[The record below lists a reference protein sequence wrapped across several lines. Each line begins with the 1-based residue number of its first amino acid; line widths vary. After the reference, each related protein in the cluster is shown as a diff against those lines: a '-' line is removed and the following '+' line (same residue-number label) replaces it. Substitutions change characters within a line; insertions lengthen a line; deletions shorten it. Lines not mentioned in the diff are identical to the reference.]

1 VLLFLLQVVALA
13 VEPLLLGF
21 LIDQFELLE
30 LVLLV
35 GVALNV
41 ALELA
46 GFGLLV
52 FLVCIC
58 GLDEL
63 ELRLLYFLI
72 FGF

>member
-1 VLLFLLQVVALA
+1 MLLFLLQVVALA

-21 LIDQFELLE
+21 VIDQFELLK

-35 GVALNV
+35 GVALIV

-52 FLVCIC
+52 FLERHC

-63 ELRLLYFLI
+63 ELHLLYFFI